1 MPIELVSKPRVSLSL
16 QNTHNDEKVWEQ
28 RHHAKNIAA
37 HHTEEKL
44 VFRTLEVQKDCKYS
58 NLDSII
64 GANYP
69 NNPAYTILQFLL
81 ECIEVLFLDEE
92 HRAVPAALK
101 LDHGGDG
108 VPLQHLIVARSRED
122 LHLHRRQG
130 IPVKRDLPD
139 LIKWQE

>member
-1 MPIELVSKPRVSLSL
+1 MPVKFVTKPRVSLPL
-16 QNTHNDEKVWEQ
+16 KDTHNDEKVCEQ
-28 RHHAKNIAA
+28 RNHAHNIAA
-37 HHTEEKL
+37 HHSEQKL
-44 VFRTLEVQKDCKYS
+44 VFRTFFEVQEDCKYN

-108 VPLQHLIVARSRED
+108 VPLQHLIVTRGRED
-122 LHLHRRQG
+122 LHLHRRQR

-139 LIKWQE
+139 LIK